1 MLLSLNNHAL
11 LAMQG
16 VMDMCGT
23 QELLF
28 AVSAAGCAQ
37 QCKVAPE

>member
-16 VMDMCGT
+16 VMDTCGALD
-23 QELLF
+23 LLF
-28 AVSAAGCAQ
+28 AVSDAGCAQ
-37 QCKVAPE
+37 QRKVAPE